1 MKAKKLLKRILD
13 SRPGK
18 KTAKKVTKRNKKFLK
33 NLYTLN
39 NHVDEPIENVATDV
53 EDTTK
58 VGIYTNIDSKKA
70 MLDYVKDIITA
81 ANTDLD
87 EDLVNAKAV
96 NNFELGIFTF
106 TFYDDQNPYRVL
118 VSKDFDVNLLKSL
131 RAEVKVEHK
140 NVDPDPNAK

>member
-1 MKAKKLLKRILD
+1 
-13 SRPGK
+13 
-18 KTAKKVTKRNKKFLK
+18 
-33 NLYTLN
+33 
-39 NHVDEPIENVATDV
+39 
-53 EDTTK
+53 
-58 VGIYTNIDSKKA
+58 

-96 NNFELGIFTF
+96 KNFELGIFTF

-118 VSKDFDVNLLKSL
+118 VSKDIDVNLLKSI
-131 RAEVKVEHK
+131 RAEVKVERN